1 MLPMWKC
8 CQFQCCQFSIGAR
21 RECAAWKAA
30 FPVRRL
36 AGDGSPYP
44 AAAQERGPPDVAANE
59 GYRTITIAPEGG
71 GAA

>member
-1 MLPMWKC
+1 M
-8 CQFQCCQFSIGAR
+8 
-21 RECAAWKAA
+21 AA